1 MLRNILLVVVA
12 GLLAFCSKQ
21 PTNTEVTME
30 TSFNEGWEFVK
41 AVDSTG
47 EKVSWQPVSLPHTA
61 HIEPLVVT
69 GDQWQGISYYRK
81 FFTISPDHQD
91 KHLAIRVEAAM
102 QEAEVFLNGKKVLT
116 HVGGYLPFQIELNEH
131 IKFGVQNEL
140 LIRLNNED
148 DSTYAPG
155 KPVRDLDFNYFSG
168 LYRNAWLIIEDKLYI
183 PDAVAAGRTAGGGI
197 LVHYDE
203 VSKQAANVNV
213 QTEVKNSYEQQKEA
227 RVRVTLSDAAG
238 KQVVQTISEQKEL
251 AQNSY
256 GTFLQKME
264 VANPQLWSPESPY
277 LYVLAVEVME
287 GDKVTDREEI
297 RIGIR
302 SIQFTEDA
310 FVLNG
315 EKLKIRGT
323 NRHQEYPY
331 IGYALS
337 DNARYRDAW
346 KIKEAGFN
354 FVRLSHYPQ
363 APAFLDACDE
373 LGLLVMDAIPG
384 WQFYGGEE
392 FQKNALQDVRDMV
405 RRDRNHPSVILWEAS
420 LNESGMDKE
429 FMEKAHQI
437 VHEELPFP
445 DVYTSGWLDEAYDVF
460 IPARQHAQPPHYWNK
475 YDKGKPLLIA
485 EYGDWE
491 YYAQNAGFN
500 QKAFGDL
507 KESERSSRQL
517 RGHGEKRLA
526 QQALNYQEALN
537 SNLQGNAVGD
547 ANWLMFDYNRGY
559 APDIEASGIMDIFR
573 LPKFAFY
580 LYKSQDGP
588 TPDMHGFGGPMAFIA
603 NYWTA
608 SSPTVVPVYS
618 NTEEVELFLNGK
630 SVGRQKPDQNQYST
644 HLPHPPFTFNLAA
657 FEPGELK
664 AVGYINGKA
673 VVETKRST
681 PAKAYG
687 IKLSWD
693 KSGKALEAGTND
705 VVFLYASVVD
715 EKGTVIPDAEH
726 SIRFAVNNGDG
737 ELIGENPMEAE
748 AGIASI
754 LLKAGKEA
762 GKVEVSATAPGLE
775 GADLSIPIAEEDT
788 PEL

>member
-1 MLRNILLVVVA
+1 MVVA
-12 GLLAFCSKQ
+12 VLLAFCSKQ
-21 PTNTEVTME
+21 PSTTTEVTQE

-41 AVDSTG
+41 AADSTA
-47 EKVSWQPVSLPHTA
+47 ENVAWEQISLPHTA
-61 HIEPLVVT
+61 HIEPLVIT
-69 GDQWQGISYYRK
+69 GDQWQGTSYYRK

-102 QEAEVFLNGKKVLT
+102 QEADVFLNGKKILK

-131 IKFGVQNEL
+131 IKFGEQNEL

-148 DSTYAPG
+148 NPSFAPG
-155 KPVRDLDFNYFSG
+155 KPVQDLDFNYFSG

-183 PDAVAAGRTAGGGI
+183 PNAVAAGRTAGGGI
-197 LVHYDE
+197 LVHYDT
-203 VSKQAANVNV
+203 VSKQAATVSV
-213 QTEVKNSYEQQKEA
+213 QTEVKNDYTKQKEA

-238 KQVVQTISEQKEL
+238 KQVGQAISEQEKIAE
-251 AQNSY
+251 NSF

-264 VANPQLWSPESPY
+264 VTNPQLWSPENPY
-277 LYVLAVEVME
+277 LYALTVEVLNK
-287 GDKVTDREEI
+287 DQVTDREEL

-302 SIQFTEDA
+302 SIRFTEDA
-310 FVLNG
+310 FILNG

-363 APAFLDACDE
+363 APAFLDAADE
-373 LGLLVMDAIPG
+373 LGLLVMNAIPG
-384 WQFYGGEE
+384 WQFYGDEE
-392 FQKNALQDVRDMV
+392 FQENALQDVRDMV

-420 LNESGMDKE
+420 LNESGMSSD
-429 FMEKAHQI
+429 FMKKAHEI

-460 IPARQHAQPPHYWNK
+460 IPARQHAKPPHYWNNYK
-475 YDKGKPLLIA
+475 GGKPLLIA

-500 QKAFGDL
+500 QKEFADL

-517 RGHGEKRLA
+517 RGDGEKRLA

-573 LPKFAFY
+573 LPKFAYYF
-580 LYKSQDGP
+580 YKSQDGP
-588 TPDMHGFGGPMAFIA
+588 APDVHGFGGPMALIA
-603 NYWTA
+603 NYWTPA
-608 SSPTVVPVYS
+608 SPTKVTVYS
-618 NTEEVELFLNGK
+618 NTEEMELFLNGK
-630 SVGRQKPDQNQYST
+630 SMGRQKPDQDKYSS
-644 HLPHPPFTFNLAA
+644 HLPHPPFTFNLPA

-673 VVETKRST
+673 VVETQRST
-681 PAKAYG
+681 PAKLYG

-705 VVFLYASVVD
+705 VVFVYASVVD

-726 SIRFAVNNGDG
+726 AIRFAIDG
-737 ELIGENPMEAE
+737 GEAELIGLNPMPAE
-748 AGIASI
+748 AGIATI
-754 LLKAGKEA
+754 LLKAGKKA

-775 GADLSIPIAEEDT
+775 GADLSIPIAKEDV